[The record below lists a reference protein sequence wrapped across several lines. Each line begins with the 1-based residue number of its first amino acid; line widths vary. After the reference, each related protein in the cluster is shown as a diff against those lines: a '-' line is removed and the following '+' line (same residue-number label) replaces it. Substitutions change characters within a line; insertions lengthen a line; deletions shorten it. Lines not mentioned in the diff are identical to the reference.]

1 MLGAASWFWGCMKQM
16 HNQDDWVKPY
26 IYGNSFLIILVEVK
40 NCLKLENSAVDKEN
54 LRGFQLPFK
63 ID

>member
-1 MLGAASWFWGCMKQM
+1 MKQVD
-16 HNQDDWVKPY
+16 NQDDWAKLY

-40 NCLKLENSAVDKEN
+40 NCLKLESSAVDKAN

-63 ID
+63 IDWKPSTLEHNV

>member
-1 MLGAASWFWGCMKQM
+1 MLGATSWSWGCMKQM
-16 HNQDDWVKPY
+16 DNQDDWAKLY

-40 NCLKLENSAVDKEN
+40 NCLKLESSAVDKAN

>member
-1 MLGAASWFWGCMKQM
+1 MKQM
-16 HNQDDWVKPY
+16 DNQDDWAKLY

-40 NCLKLENSAVDKEN
+40 NCLKLESSAVDKAN